1 MLLNQYSYVILS
13 GLAIAALLVWAVARG
28 PRTERLVAV
37 AALGLGCALAFW
49 MFAPEATDPSASG
62 PPAAPIGAGTPV
74 LLEFQSPY

>member
-28 PRTERLVAV
+28 LRPERLVAV

-49 MFAPEATDPSASG
+49 MFTPEATDPSASG
-62 PPAAPIGAGTPV
+62 PPAASIGAGTPV